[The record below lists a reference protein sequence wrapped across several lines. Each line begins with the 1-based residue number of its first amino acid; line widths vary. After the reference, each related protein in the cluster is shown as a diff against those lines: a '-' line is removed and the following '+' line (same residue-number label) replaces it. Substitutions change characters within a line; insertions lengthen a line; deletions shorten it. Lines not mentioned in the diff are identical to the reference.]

1 VKDLRDWIATLES
14 HDLLHRVVKEVDV
27 RDCSEIIAENY
38 KQATLFEDVLGYNSQ
53 LVANAISSRKMMALA
68 LDTEETNILSEYASR
83 IAKPTPPKFASTSKG
98 ARCQEEILA
107 AKESDVDLTTLP
119 ILLQHEFD
127 GAPYI
132 SAGTVVAKDPE
143 TGEYNI
149 GIYRLMFRKINELGI
164 NITAP
169 HRLRWFYQKAY
180 EKGKPLEVAVC
191 LGLHALDHLAA
202 VTTSPEG
209 VDELAVWGGLQK
221 EAIPLVHCKTVDLYV
236 PEHAEIVLEGRMD
249 PIGWVEP
256 EGMYGEFP
264 GTYSGMRK
272 NPVVTIQAITS
283 RKKAIYQSATHGGRH
298 LAYTDFFVLI
308 PQIELSIHAA
318 LRNAGIDVKQ
328 VRIVAESAGMMC
340 YASINVRAKGDSR
353 NAVYVILSSSRQNF
367 PKYCVLVDADIDVF
381 DDEVVMWAL
390 STRSQPKD
398 DTVILKEMRIPSSSD
413 PSLVG
418 PAPYSMSKMGIDATI
433 SLDAD
438 KSRFKHSRPPQVVS
452 RRSSKGNNL
461 TKLVENIR
469 KLLQEKGPLF
479 FYELTKE
486 FPEES
491 FRNIL
496 LGWNEL
502 SVHREIEEGMDG
514 KHSILKNG
522 EIR

>member
-1 VKDLRDWIATLES
+1 MLLVKDLRDWIATLES
-14 HDLLHRVVKEVDV
+14 HDLLHRVEKEVDV
-27 RDCSEIIAENY
+27 RDCPEIIAENY
-38 KQATLFEDVLGYNSQ
+38 KRATLFDNVDGYTFP
-53 LVANAISSRKMMALA
+53 LVANAMSSRKMMALA
-68 LDTEETNILSEYASR
+68 LDTEETNILSEYGSR
-83 IAKPTPPKFASTSKG
+83 IANPIPPKFVSTSKG

-107 AKESDVDLTTLP
+107 SKETDVDLTALP

-127 GAPYI
+127 GGPYI
-132 SAGTVVAKDPE
+132 SAGLVVAKDPE

-149 GIYRLMFRKINELGI
+149 GIYRLMFRKVNELGI

-221 EAIPLVHCKTVDLYV
+221 EAIPMVQCKTVDLCV

-272 NPVVTIQAITS
+272 NPVVTIQAVTS
-283 RKKAIYQSATHGGRH
+283 RKKAIYQSATHGGKH

-308 PQIELSIHAA
+308 PQIELSIHSA
-318 LRNAGIDVKQ
+318 LRNAGIDVRQ

-353 NAVYVILSSSRQNF
+353 NAMYVILSSSRQNF
-367 PKYCVLVDADIDVF
+367 PKYCIVVDADIDVF
-381 DDEVVMWAL
+381 DDEAVMWAL
-390 STRSQPKD
+390 STRSQPKE
-398 DTVILKEMRIPSSSD
+398 DTVILDGMRIPSSSD

-433 SLDAD
+433 PVDAD
-438 KSRFKHSRPPQVVS
+438 KSRFKYSRPPQTIDRKS
-452 RRSSKGNNL
+452 TNKKNASSLDGS
-461 TKLVENIR
+461 IR
-469 KLLQEKGPLF
+469 KFLDEKGPLF
-479 FYELTKE
+479 FYEVYKE
-486 FPEES
+486 FSGEN
-491 FRNIL
+491 FRNL
-496 LGWNEL
+496 LLAWNEL
-502 SVHREIEEGMDG
+502 RDRGEIEEGMDG
-514 KHSILKNG
+514 RYSSHKN
-522 EIR
+522 